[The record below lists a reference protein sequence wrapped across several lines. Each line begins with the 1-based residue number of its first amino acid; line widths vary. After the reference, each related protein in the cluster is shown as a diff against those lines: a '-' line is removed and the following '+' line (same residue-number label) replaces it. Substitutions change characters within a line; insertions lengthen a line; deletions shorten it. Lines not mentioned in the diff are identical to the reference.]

1 MITHFLNHIGDSST
15 ACGKDKDKANNYPA
29 ERTTIV
35 RQFVSCPECVAVMR
49 KFI

>member
-1 MITHFLNHIGDSST
+1 MKTHFLNHIGDSST
-15 ACGKDKDKANNYPA
+15 ACGKEKDEASNYPA

-35 RQFVSCPECVAVMR
+35 RKFASCPECLEIMR